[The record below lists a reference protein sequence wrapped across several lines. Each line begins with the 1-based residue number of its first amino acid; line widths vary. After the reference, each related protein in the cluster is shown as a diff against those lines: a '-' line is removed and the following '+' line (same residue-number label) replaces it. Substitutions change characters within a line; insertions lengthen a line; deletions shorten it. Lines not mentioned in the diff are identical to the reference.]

1 MQALLFAIRTGSL
14 FSIRVPYTWQS
25 ALTYP
30 LLPPSAVIGLL
41 ANALQRFRNDRP
53 PLHCLS
59 EVEDAV
65 LWAGARLT
73 GPAVVRSFT
82 TSAITK
88 WTMEAGGKATNV
100 LGRQYVFARTLDAAA
115 ILNDGDLA
123 GTLADALLSAPITCG
138 DSESL
143 SSVEA
148 KPDLKAVAACDFPAG
163 DIVQPAFPFPVD
175 LSQVE
180 VVHGTGQLLLSHA
193 RCMKKGDDFALLT
206 YFYPIEE
213 RDGVLHPSRVEIR
226 ARRPLRGYRIET
238 VGDVIA
244 N

>member
-1 MQALLFAIRTGSL
+1 M
-14 FSIRVPYTWQS
+14 
-25 ALTYP
+25 
-30 LLPPSAVIGLL
+30 
-41 ANALQRFRNDRP
+41 
-53 PLHCLS
+53 
-59 EVEDAV
+59 
-65 LWAGARLT
+65 
-73 GPAVVRSFT
+73 
-82 TSAITK
+82 
-88 WTMEAGGKATNV
+88 
-100 LGRQYVFARTLDAAA
+100 
-115 ILNDGDLA
+115 
-123 GTLADALLSAPITCG
+123 
-138 DSESL
+138 
-143 SSVEA
+143 
-148 KPDLKAVAACDFPAG
+148 
-163 DIVQPAFPFPVD
+163 QPAFPFPVD